1 MNLSKLRK
9 ATFKPDTIITN
20 EIWWNSLARHADII
34 FPTTTTLER
43 NDIGFRHWEQ
53 TVSPMHKAIDPI
65 GNSRNDFDI
74 FSLISEKLGIKAVSY
89 THLRAH
95 ET

>member
-34 FPTTTTLER
+34 LPTTTTLER

-53 TVSPMHKAIDPI
+53 TFHQCI
-65 GNSRNDFDI
+65 RQ
-74 FSLISEKLGIKAVSY
+74 
-89 THLRAH
+89 
-95 ET
+95 